1 MAQVIMKSWR
11 YGMKK
16 VSLTMLQCELLKIPL
31 KTAKSNVNKLL
42 DDNEIILNIE
52 DENIALNFY
61 KKAEEIG
68 VNCILN

>member
-1 MAQVIMKSWR
+1 
-11 YGMKK
+11 
-16 VSLTMLQCELLKIPL
+16 MLKCELLKIPL
-31 KTAKSNVNKLL
+31 KTAKSNVDKLL